1 MRLQSLKLAGFKSFV
16 DPVTFRFPDSLT
28 AIVGPNGCGKSNV
41 IDAIR
46 WVMGE
51 SSARQLRGDAMSDV
65 IFAGTSQRKPVG
77 QASVELV
84 FENTLGKLG
93 GAYNHYTELAVRRQ
107 VTRDGRSDY
116 FLNGQRCR
124 RRDITDIFLGTGLGI
139 GSGARSYAVIQQG
152 MINRLVE
159 AKPDDLRVF
168 IEEAA
173 GVSRYQSRRRE
184 TEQHLEHTRLNLS
197 RLQDVAEELASQMR
211 SLKRQSQA
219 AERYRALQA
228 EQQQLQVEIGSLRMQ
243 QISRQQQGYTE
254 QLTLWGEQFRV
265 LKTEQ
270 QQTEQAERAA
280 SEALT
285 EILTQAEPEQQR
297 WQAAEQQLAQA
308 NTRYA
313 QLEQQQQQLIQ
324 QQQQI
329 TEQQAALTEQLH
341 LDQAN
346 LIQLEQQRQ
355 QTARALQQLADP
367 EQLREA
373 LHLAEQA
380 WRRWQADEQQ
390 QQQQLSRLQQQ
401 RQQAEQQQAALEKQ
415 QQRASQQIQ
424 QLEQHQQQ
432 LAASTDATQLATF
445 EQQLDEVSV
454 ARQHMTQQQ
463 QQLEQQRQQLAQTL
477 QATQQ
482 QQQTTQQQLA
492 AAQAEYTALQQMQAA
507 LSAQTE
513 RAEQGES
520 PSNPRLLNQLE
531 LTTAGQQHAAVL
543 EAMLAR
549 WLMAQPEN
557 VDQVASQARQADP
570 VLPAGQAYYRV
581 GLVSDLTALAD
592 PNVQPIQHWLTTPQ
606 LSLWAGIGI
615 VADHATALQL
625 RDRLQAGQSLLTE
638 TGEWVGMDWQICL
651 RQATTQTASAVQGA
665 LTCQLRLSALQ
676 QQISTQQQQLA
687 EQQQQLNEQQA
698 QLAALQQQQRQHTEQ
713 QQQLTQQQRQLELS
727 CASLTS
733 RLSSHAQQDA
743 QLRQQLDH
751 LLQAQSDDQTEL
763 NELYLELAT
772 LKLKLEPVQRAV
784 AQLQQQR
791 EPLAVQRQQ
800 HLTAQQSTEQQRQ
813 RLSVEQQTQNT
824 RYELLGQQQQ
834 RQQQQL
840 LQLEQPLA
848 ALAAQCQQIEQQL
861 PAATQWLEQANQQA
875 IAARQ
880 TWQHRQTRLQS
891 IQAEQQQLIEQRHQQ
906 QKAEQTLRDQM
917 EQARLAWQGCKADIA
932 HLAEQLQQI
941 QREPLSEVSGDIA
954 PREQQLLTVTA
965 QLARLGELNLAAP
978 AALAEVS
985 ERHAELTHQIDDL
998 QQAVQQFE
1006 QAMQQID
1013 RETRSLFMQ
1022 TFDQVNAELQVL
1034 FPKVFGGGEACLSLD
1049 DDWQSGVR
1057 LMARPPGKKNSNIT
1071 LLSGG
1076 EKALT
1081 ALALVFAIF
1090 RLNPA
1095 PFCLLDEVD
1104 APLDDANVARFCHL
1118 VQELSAQVQF
1128 IFISHNK
1135 LAMSM
1140 ASQLLGVT
1148 MPEAGVSRLVAVNLE
1163 QAAAFGSLQE

>member
-16 DPVTFRFPDSLT
+16 DPVTFRFPDPLT

-107 VTRDGRSDY
+107 VTRDGGSDY

-124 RRDITDIFLGTGLGI
+124 RRDITDIFLGTGL
-139 GSGARSYAVIQQG
+139 GARSYAVIQQG

-184 TEQHLEHTRLNLS
+184 TEQHLAHTRLNLS
-197 RLQDVAEELASQMR
+197 RLQDVAEELSSQMR

-219 AERYRALQA
+219 AERYRALQT
-228 EQQQLQVEIGSLRMQ
+228 EQQQLQVEIGSLRAQ
-243 QISRQQQGYTE
+243 QISQQQQVYTE
-254 QLTLWGEQFRV
+254 QLSVWGEQFRQ
-265 LKTEQ
+265 LKAEQ
-270 QQTEQAERAA
+270 QQTEQQEQHCTD
-280 SEALT
+280 ALT
-285 EILTQAEPEQQR
+285 TLLSQAEPEQQR
-297 WQAAEQQLAQA
+297 WQVAEQQLAQT
-308 NTRYA
+308 NTHYV
-313 QLEQQQQQLIQ
+313 QLEQQLQQLIDQ
-324 QQQQI
+324 QQ
-329 TEQQAALTEQLH
+329 ALTQQQEVLAEQLQ
-341 LDQAN
+341 LDQIN
-346 LIQLEQQRQ
+346 LDQLEQQRQ
-355 QTARALQQLADP
+355 QTSRSLQQMADP

-373 LHLAEQA
+373 LNIAEQA

-390 QQQQLSRLQQQ
+390 QQQHLSRLQQQ
-401 RQQAEQQQAALEKQ
+401 RQQMQQQQAALEKQ

-432 LAASTDATQLATF
+432 LAASTDAAQLSEL
-445 EQQLDEVSV
+445 EQQLDEIGTLHQQSS
-454 ARQHMTQQQ
+454 QQQ
-463 QQLEQQRQQLAQTL
+463 QQLEQQHQQRVQTL
-477 QATQQ
+477 QGTQQ
-482 QQQTTQQQLA
+482 QQQIIQQQLA

-507 LSAQTE
+507 LSEQTKVPQTE
-513 RAEQGES
+513 SPQTEQAES
-520 PSNPRLLNQLE
+520 ASNDLLLNQLQ
-531 LTTAGQQHAAVL
+531 LTAVGQQHAAVL

-549 WLMAQPEN
+549 WLMAQPERST
-557 VDQVASQARQADP
+557 SQA
-570 VLPAGQAYYRV
+570 LHAGQAYYRADFFHQINV
-581 GLVSDLTALAD
+581 LAD
-592 PNVQPIQHWLTTPQ
+592 PNVQPIQHWLTAPQ
-606 LSLWAGIGI
+606 LSVWAGVGI
-615 VADHATALQL
+615 VADHATAFRL
-625 RDRLQAGQSLLTE
+625 RERLQAGQSLLTE
-638 TGEWVGMDWQICL
+638 NGEWVGIDWQVCL
-651 RQATTQTASAVQGA
+651 RQATAQTAQLVQGA
-665 LTCQLRLSALQ
+665 LTCQLRLTALR
-676 QQISTQQQQLA
+676 QQITEQQQQLA
-687 EQQQQLNEQQA
+687 EQQQQLAEQHS
-698 QLAALQQQQRQHTEQ
+698 QLAELKQQQQQQTVQHQ
-713 QQQLTQQQRQLELS
+713 QQQNTQRQLELKR
-727 CASLTS
+727 AGLQS
-733 RLSSHAQQDA
+733 RLSSHAQQQN
-743 QLRQQLDH
+743 QLSQQLEH
-751 LLQAQSDDQTEL
+751 LLQAQADDQAEL
-763 NELYLELAT
+763 NELYLELAALQ
-772 LKLKLEPVQRAV
+772 LKIQPVQRAV
-784 AQLQQQR
+784 ATLQQQR
-791 EPLAVQRQQ
+791 ELLAAQRQHCLTTQQ
-800 HLTAQQSTEQQRQ
+800 HTEQQRQ
-813 RLSVEQQTQNT
+813 RLSVEQHTQQT
-824 RYELLGQQQQ
+824 RAELLREQIL
-834 RQQQQL
+834 RQQQQMD
-840 LQLEQPLA
+840 QLDA
-848 ALAAQCQQIEQQL
+848 ALKIASTTLQSVQQQL
-861 PAATQWLEQANQQA
+861 PDAMLQRDQAMQVAQ
-875 IAARQ
+875 AARS
-880 TWQHRQTRLQS
+880 TWQQRQTRLQS
-891 IQAEQQQLIEQRHQQ
+891 IQAEQQQLIQQRHQQ
-906 QKAEQTLRDQM
+906 QQAEQVLRDQM
-917 EQARLAWQGCKADIA
+917 EQARLAWQGCKAELA
-932 HLAEQLQQI
+932 HLDEQFRQLQ
-941 QREPLSEVSGDIA
+941 RERLLDVSGEIA
-954 PREQQLLTVTA
+954 PREQQLITITA

-985 ERHAELTHQIDDL
+985 ARHAELTHQMDDL
-998 QQAVQQFE
+998 QETVQQLE

-1013 RETRSLFMQ
+1013 RETRSVFMQ
-1022 TFDQVNAELQVL
+1022 TFDQVNAELQLL
-1034 FPKVFGGGEACLSLD
+1034 FPKVFGGGEACLSLED
-1049 DDWQSGVR
+1049 GWQSGVR
-1057 LMARPPGKKNSNIT
+1057 LMARPPGKKNSNIS

-1163 QAAAFGSLQE
+1163 QAAAFEPLQE

>member
-16 DPVTFRFPDSLT
+16 DPVTFRFPDPLT

-124 RRDITDIFLGTGLGI
+124 RRDITDIFLGTGLG
-139 GSGARSYAVIQQG
+139 ARSYAVIQQG

-219 AERYRALQA
+219 AERYRALQT
-228 EQQQLQVEIGSLRMQ
+228 EQQQLQVEIGSLRIQ
-243 QISRQQQGYTE
+243 QVSQQQQAYTE
-254 QLTLWGEQFRV
+254 QLSEWGEQFRA

-270 QQTEQAERAA
+270 QQTEQAERQ
-280 SEALT
+280 SSDALT
-285 EILTQAEPEQQR
+285 ELLTQAEPEQQR
-297 WQAAEQQLAQA
+297 WQAAEQALALA

-313 QLEQQQQQLIQ
+313 QLEQQQQQVLQ
-324 QQQQI
+324 QQQQL
-329 TEQQAALTEQLH
+329 TQQQAALTEQLQ
-341 LDQAN
+341 LDHTN
-346 LIQLEQQRQ
+346 LLQLEQQRQ

-367 EQLREA
+367 EQLRDA
-373 LHLAEQA
+373 LNVAEQA

-424 QLEQHQQQ
+424 QLERHQQQ
-432 LAASTDATQLATF
+432 LAADSTAAQLAAL
-445 EQQLDEVSV
+445 EQQLDEISS
-454 ARQHMTQQQ
+454 ARQQSSQQQ
-463 QQLEQQRQQLAQTL
+463 QHLEQQHQQHAQAL
-477 QATQQ
+477 QVAQQ

-492 AAQAEYTALQQMQAA
+492 AAQAEYAALQQMQAA
-507 LSAQTE
+507 LSAQT
-513 RAEQGES
+513 AHTGQGES
-520 PSNPRLLNQLE
+520 SSNDLLLNQLQ
-531 LTTAGQQHAAVL
+531 LTAAGQQHAAVL

-549 WLMAQPEN
+549 WLMAQPECSTSEAL
-557 VDQVASQARQADP
+557 Q
-570 VLPAGQAYYRV
+570 AGQAYYRTDFFHQISV
-581 GLVSDLTALAD
+581 LDD
-592 PNVQPIQHWLTTPQ
+592 PSVQPIQHWLTAPQ
-606 LSLWAGIGI
+606 LSLWTGVGI
-615 VADHATALQL
+615 VADHATAWRL

-638 TGEWVGMDWQICL
+638 TGEWVGIDWQLSL
-651 RQATTQTASAVQGA
+651 RPAASQSTASVQGA
-665 LTCQLRLSALQ
+665 LTCQLRLTTLQ

-687 EQQQQLNEQQA
+687 EQHTQLAEQQA
-698 QLAALQQQQRQHTEQ
+698 QLTALQQQQRQQAEQ
-713 QQQLTQQQRQLELS
+713 QQQLSQQQRQLELS
-727 CASLTS
+727 CAGLTS
-733 RLSSHAQQDA
+733 RISSHAQQDA
-743 QLRQQLDH
+743 QLHQQLEH
-751 LLQAQSDDQTEL
+751 LLQAQADDQAEL
-763 NELYLELAT
+763 NELYLELAALQ
-772 LKLKLEPVQRAV
+772 LKIEPVQRTV
-784 AQLQQQR
+784 VTLQQQR
-791 EPLAVQRQQ
+791 EPLAAQRQHCLNAQ
-800 HLTAQQSTEQQRQ
+800 HTTEQQRQ
-813 RLSVEQQTQNT
+813 RLTVEQHTQTT
-824 RYELLGQQQQ
+824 RYELLGQQLQ

-840 LQLEQPLA
+840 DQLEQPWA
-848 ALAAQCQQIEQQL
+848 DVTQQRAQIEQQW
-861 PAATQWLEQANQQA
+861 PDAVMQRDQAASHAD
-875 IAARQ
+875 AARQ
-880 TWQHRQTRLQS
+880 TWQQRQTRLQS
-891 IQAEQQQLIEQRHQQ
+891 IQAEQQQLIQQRHQQ
-906 QKAEQTLRDQM
+906 QQAEQVLRDQM
-917 EQARLAWQGCKADIA
+917 EQARLAWQACKAELV
-932 HLAEQLQQI
+932 HLAEQLQQL
-941 QREPLSEVSGDIA
+941 QREPLSDVSGEIA

-978 AALAEVS
+978 AALAEVG
-985 ERHAELTHQIDDL
+985 ERHAELVHQMDDL
-998 QQAVQQFE
+998 QQAVQQLE

-1013 RETRSLFMQ
+1013 RETRSVFMQ

-1034 FPKVFGGGEACLSLD
+1034 FPKVFGGGEACLSLA

-1057 LMARPPGKKNSNIT
+1057 LMARPPGKKNSNIS

-1163 QAAAFGSLQE
+1163 QAAAFEPLQE

>member
-16 DPVTFRFPDSLT
+16 DPVTFRFPDPLT

-124 RRDITDIFLGTGLGI
+124 RRDITDIFLGTGLG
-139 GSGARSYAVIQQG
+139 ARSYAVIQQG

-228 EQQQLQVEIGSLRMQ
+228 EQQQLQAEIWSLRMQ
-243 QISRQQQGYTE
+243 QITQQQQVYTE
-254 QLTLWGEQFRV
+254 QLGQWGEQFRL

-280 SEALT
+280 SDTLT
-285 EILTQAEPEQQR
+285 ELLSQAEPEQQR

-308 NTRYA
+308 SSHHA
-313 QLEQQQQQLIQ
+313 QLEQQQQQLVQ
-324 QQQQI
+324 QQQQLVQ
-329 TEQQAALTEQLH
+329 QQAALTEQLH

-355 QTARALQQLADP
+355 QTARTLQQLADP
-367 EQLREA
+367 EQLRDA
-373 LHLAEQA
+373 LNIAEQA
-380 WRRWQADEQQ
+380 WRRWQSEEQQ

-401 RQQAEQQQAALEKQ
+401 SQQAAQQQAALEKQ

-424 QLEQHQQQ
+424 QLEQRQQQ
-432 LAASTDATQLATF
+432 LTASTDATQVVEI
-445 EQQLDEVSV
+445 EQQIHEVSA
-454 ARQHMTQQQ
+454 ARQQAS
-463 QQLEQQRQQLAQTL
+463 QQLQQWEQQRQQLAQTL
-477 QATQQ
+477 QVTQQ
-482 QQQTTQQQLA
+482 QQQSIQQQLT
-492 AAQAEYTALQQMQAA
+492 AAQAEFAALQQMQAA
-507 LSAQTE
+507 LSAQTAHTGQ
-513 RAEQGES
+513 AESSSKG
-520 PSNPRLLNQLE
+520 LLFNQLK
-531 LTTAGQQHAAVL
+531 LTAAGQQHAAVL

-549 WLMAQPEN
+549 WLMAQPECGG
-557 VDQVASQARQADP
+557 VPADADG
-570 VLPAGQAYYRV
+570 LNQTLQAGQAYYRADV
-581 GLVSDLTALAD
+581 VSCGCFGDITALDD
-592 PNVQPIQHWLTTPQ
+592 PNVQPIQHWLSAPY
-606 LSLWAGIGI
+606 LSLWAGVGI

-638 TGEWVGMDWQICL
+638 TGEWVGLDWQLCL
-651 RQATTQTASAVQGA
+651 RQDTTPQPSSVQGA
-665 LTCQLRLSALQ
+665 LTCQLRLTALQ

-687 EQQQQLNEQQA
+687 EQQQQLVEQHT
-698 QLAALQQQQRQHTEQ
+698 ALTHCQQQQRQYIEQ
-713 QQQLTQQQRQLELS
+713 QQQLNQQQRQLELS
-727 CASLTS
+727 HASLTS
-733 RLSSHAQQDA
+733 RFNSQTEQHAQLAQQLE
-743 QLRQQLDH
+743 QLRH
-751 LLQAQSDDQTEL
+751 TQADDQAEL
-763 NELYLELAT
+763 NELYLEMAT

-784 AQLQQQR
+784 THLQQQR
-791 EPLAVQRQQ
+791 EPLAAQRQ
-800 HLTAQQSTEQQRQ
+800 HCLTAQQSTEQQRQ
-813 RLSVEQQTQNT
+813 RLAVEQNSQNT
-824 RYELLGQQQQ
+824 RYELLGLQVQ

-840 LQLEQPLA
+840 AQLAQPLA
-848 ALAAQCQQIEQQL
+848 ALAAQQLQIEQQQPDTAQQL
-861 PAATQWLEQANQQA
+861 TQANQQA
-875 IAARQ
+875 TLARQ
-880 TWQHRQTRLQS
+880 AWQQRQTRLNR
-891 IQAEQQQLIEQRHQQ
+891 IQAEQQQLVQQRHQQ
-906 QKAEQTLRDQM
+906 QQAEQTLRDQM
-917 EQARLAWQGCKADIA
+917 EQARVAWQGCKAEIA
-932 HLAEQLQQI
+932 HLVEQLQQI
-941 QREPLSEVSGDIA
+941 QREPLSEVLGEIA

-978 AALAEVS
+978 AALAEIS
-985 ERHAELTHQIDDL
+985 ERHAELTHQMDDL
-998 QQAVQQFE
+998 QQAVQQLE

-1034 FPKVFGGGEACLSLD
+1034 FPKVFGGGEACLSLE

-1118 VQELSAQVQF
+1118 VQELSQQVQF

-1163 QAAAFGSLQE
+1163 QAVAFGSLQE

>member
-16 DPVTFRFPDSLT
+16 DPVTFRFPDPLT

-107 VTRDGRSDY
+107 VTRDGGSDY

-124 RRDITDIFLGTGLGI
+124 RRDITDIFLGTGL
-139 GSGARSYAVIQQG
+139 GARSYAVIQQG

-219 AERYRALQA
+219 AERYRALQT
-228 EQQQLQVEIGSLRMQ
+228 EQQQLQVEIGSLRAQ
-243 QISRQQQGYTE
+243 QISQQQQVYTE
-254 QLTLWGEQFRV
+254 QLSVWGEQFRQ
-265 LKTEQ
+265 LKTAQ
-270 QQTEQAERAA
+270 QQTEQQEQHCTD
-280 SEALT
+280 ALT
-285 EILTQAEPEQQR
+285 TLLSQAEPEQQR
-297 WQAAEQQLAQA
+297 WQVAEQQLAQT
-308 NTRYA
+308 NTHYV
-313 QLEQQQQQLIQ
+313 QLEQQLQQLSHQQQALTQ
-324 QQQQI
+324 QQ
-329 TEQQAALTEQLH
+329 EVLAEQLQ
-341 LDQAN
+341 LDQTN
-346 LIQLEQQRQ
+346 LDQLEQQRQ
-355 QTARALQQLADP
+355 QTCRSLQQLADP

-373 LHLAEQA
+373 LNIAEQA

-401 RQQAEQQQAALEKQ
+401 RQQMQQQQAALEKQ

-432 LAASTDATQLATF
+432 LAASTDAAQLSEI
-445 EQQLDEVSV
+445 EQQLDEIGTLHQQSS
-454 ARQHMTQQQ
+454 QQQ
-463 QQLEQQRQQLAQTL
+463 QQLEQQHQQLVQTL
-477 QATQQ
+477 QGTQQ
-482 QQQTTQQQLA
+482 QKQIIQQQLA
-492 AAQAEYTALQQMQAA
+492 AAQAEYTALQHMQAA
-507 LSAQTE
+507 LSEQTKAPQTE
-513 RAEQGES
+513 LPQTEQAES
-520 PSNPRLLNQLE
+520 ASSARLLHQLQ
-531 LTTAGQQHAAVL
+531 LTAAGQQHAAVL

-549 WLMAQPEN
+549 WLMAQPESSGHM
-557 VDQVASQARQADP
+557 ASQALQ
-570 VLPAGQAYYRV
+570 AGQAYYRV
-581 GLVSDLTALAD
+581 GFVSGFAALDA
-592 PNVQPIQHWLTTPQ
+592 PNVQPIQHWLTAPQ
-606 LSLWAGIGI
+606 LSLWAGVGI
-615 VADHATALQL
+615 VADHTTALRL
-625 RDRLQAGQSLLTE
+625 RERLQAGQSLLTE
-638 TGEWVGMDWQICL
+638 TGEWVGIDWQVCL
-651 RQATTQTASAVQGA
+651 RQATEQSVQGA
-665 LTCQLRLSALQ
+665 LTCQLRLTSLR
-676 QQISTQQQQLA
+676 QQITEQQQQLA
-687 EQQQQLNEQQA
+687 EQQQQLAEQHS
-698 QLAALQQQQRQHTEQ
+698 QLAKLKQQQQQQTVQ
-713 QQQLTQQQRQLELS
+713 QQQQQNTQRQLELKR
-727 CASLTS
+727 AGLQS
-733 RLSSHAQQDA
+733 RLSSHAQQQN
-743 QLRQQLDH
+743 QLSQQLEH
-751 LLQAQSDDQTEL
+751 LLQAQADDQAEL
-763 NELYLELAT
+763 NELYLELAASQ
-772 LKLKLEPVQRAV
+772 LKIEPVQRAV
-784 AQLQQQR
+784 ASLQQQR
-791 EPLAVQRQQ
+791 EALAAQRQYCLTTQQ
-800 HLTAQQSTEQQRQ
+800 HTEQQRQ
-813 RLSVEQQTQNT
+813 RLSVEQHTQQT
-824 RYELLGQQQQ
+824 RAELLREQIL
-834 RQQQQL
+834 RQQQQMD
-840 LQLEQPLA
+840 QLDA
-848 ALAAQCQQIEQQL
+848 ALKIASTTLQSVQQQVPDAMLQRDQAMQVAQ
-861 PAATQWLEQANQQA
+861 
-875 IAARQ
+875 AARS
-880 TWQHRQTRLQS
+880 TWQQRQTRLQS
-891 IQAEQQQLIEQRHQQ
+891 IQAEQQQLIQQRHQQ
-906 QKAEQTLRDQM
+906 QQAEQVLRDQM
-917 EQARLAWQGCKADIA
+917 EQARLAWQGCKAELA
-932 HLAEQLQQI
+932 HVDEQFRQL

-954 PREQQLLTVTA
+954 PREQQLITITA

-985 ERHAELTHQIDDL
+985 ARHAELTHQMDDL
-998 QQAVQQFE
+998 QQTVQQLE

-1013 RETRSLFMQ
+1013 RETRSVFMQ
-1022 TFDQVNAELQVL
+1022 TFDQVNAELQLL
-1034 FPKVFGGGEACLSLD
+1034 FPKVFGGGEACLSLED
-1049 DDWQSGVR
+1049 GWQSGVR
-1057 LMARPPGKKNSNIT
+1057 LMARPPGKKNSNIS

-1163 QAAAFGSLQE
+1163 QAAAFEPLQE

>member
-16 DPVTFRFPDSLT
+16 DPVTFRFPDALT

-184 TEQHLEHTRLNLS
+184 TELHLEHTRLNLS
-197 RLQDVAEELASQMR
+197 RLQDVAEELATQMR
-211 SLKRQSQA
+211 SLTRQSQA
-219 AERYRALQA
+219 AERYRSLQA
-228 EQQQLQVEIGSLRMQ
+228 EQQQLQVEIWSLRDQ
-243 QISRQQQGYTE
+243 QVRQQQHGYTE
-254 QLTLWGEQFRV
+254 QLTRWGEQFRQ
-265 LKTEQ
+265 LKSEQ
-270 QQTEQAERAA
+270 QQTEQNEQQLTAELT
-280 SEALT
+280 AL
-285 EILTQAEPEQQR
+285 LGQAEPDQQH
-297 WQAAEQQLAQA
+297 WQQAEQQLAQA
-308 NTRYA
+308 STVYVQLTQQQQQA
-313 QLEQQQQQLIQ
+313 QQQQQMFEQQQQALIAQLQ
-324 QQQQI
+324 
-329 TEQQAALTEQLH
+329 
-341 LDQAN
+341 LDQAD
-346 LIQLEQQRQ
+346 LSQLVQQQLRTTQAVQQLPNGEQ
-355 QTARALQQLADP
+355 QQLAL
-367 EQLREA
+367 QI
-373 LHLAEQA
+373 AEQA
-380 WRRWQADEQQ
+380 WQSWLSDEQQ
-390 QQQQLSRLQQQ
+390 QQQHLHRLGQQ
-401 RQQAEQQQAALEKQ
+401 QQQAQQQQHALEKQ
-415 QQRASQQIQ
+415 QQRVSQQIQ
-424 QLEQHQQQ
+424 QLEHQQQ
-432 LAASTDATQLATF
+432 QLSVMQSKQQLVDAR
-445 EQQLDEVSV
+445 QQLDEIS
-454 ARQHMTQQQ
+454 TLLQQQNAEQQRLEQQIEQAQ
-463 QQLEQQRQQLAQTL
+463 QQLHTTQQL
-477 QATQQ
+477 QQ
-482 QQQTTQQQLA
+482 LTQQQLA
-492 AAQAEYTALQQMQAA
+492 AAHAEQLALQQMQVA
-507 LSAQTE
+507 LYQGISTVDRATDTDTIKLPATTLLSQLQLTAQ
-513 RAEQGES
+513 
-520 PSNPRLLNQLE
+520 
-531 LTTAGQQHAAVL
+531 GQQHAAYL

-549 WLMAQPEN
+549 WLLAQLECP
-557 VDQVASQARQADP
+557 DQPSLAQQPIAA
-570 VLPAGQAYYRV
+570 AAYYRQV
-581 GLVSDLTALAD
+581 LQPLLATLQH
-592 PNVQPIQHWLTTPQ
+592 PEVQPIQAWLCSPQ
-606 LSLWAGIGI
+606 LSLWTGVGI
-615 VADHATALQL
+615 VKDHATALRL
-625 RDRLQAGQSLLTE
+625 RDGLQAGQSLLTE
-638 TGEWVGMDWQICL
+638 TGEWVGVDWQCSL
-651 RQATTQTASAVQGA
+651 QSSAEAAADSARGA
-665 LTCQLRLSALQ
+665 LTCQLRLNSLQ
-676 QQISTQQQQLA
+676 QQIAAQQQQLIEQKQQQTTQQA
-687 EQQQQLNEQQA
+687 KLTEVKQQQHALMRLQQQQQKTKRQLELECAALTSRLHSQTQQQA
-698 QLAALQQQQRQHTEQ
+698 QLS
-713 QQQLTQQQRQLELS
+713 QQLS
-727 CASLTS
+727 SL
-733 RLSSHAQQDA
+733 LNAQA
-743 QLRQQLDH
+743 
-751 LLQAQSDDQTEL
+751 DDQAEL

-772 LKLKLEPVQRAV
+772 VEAKIQPVQQALS
-784 AQLQQQR
+784 QLQQQR
-791 EPLAVQRQQ
+791 EPLISTRQQ
-800 HLTAQQSTEQQRQ
+800 RLLLQQQTEQQRQ
-813 RLSVEQQTQNT
+813 RLWMEQQTQQT
-824 RYELLGQQQQ
+824 RSEGLQTQIQRQQQQLDQLQLPLSAVIRVLQQLEQQLPEAMLQRDVAMSAAEVARQVWQQRQTRLQAIQAAQQHALQQ
-834 RQQQQL
+834 RQQQQHV
-840 LQLEQPLA
+840 EQV
-848 ALAAQCQQIEQQL
+848 
-861 PAATQWLEQANQQA
+861 
-875 IAARQ
+875 
-880 TWQHRQTRLQS
+880 
-891 IQAEQQQLIEQRHQQ
+891 
-906 QKAEQTLRDQM
+906 LRDDM
-917 EQARLAWQGCKADIA
+917 EHARVAWQGCQAELTQ
-932 HLAEQLQQI
+932 LAEQFRQLN
-941 QREPLSEVSGDIA
+941 RLPLDQVSGAIA
-954 PREQQLLTVTA
+954 PREQQLITITT

-985 ERHAELTHQIDDL
+985 ARHAELIHQIEDL
-998 QQAVQQFE
+998 QHTVQQLE

-1022 TFDQVNAELQVL
+1022 TFDQVNSELQVL
-1034 FPKVFGGGEACLSLD
+1034 FPKVFNGGEAYLSLE

-1163 QAAAFGSLQE
+1163 QAAAFAPL